1 MPGVHIVRV
10 RDVREALAAVGLL
23 TIEGDPGAVRVDDEP
38 RSGSFADVVAVGPA
52 R

>member
-1 MPGVHIVRV
+1 VHTVRV

-23 TIEGDPGAVRVDDEP
+23 TIEGDPGAVRVDDVRPE
-38 RSGSFADVVAVGPA
+38 RFEDAVAVGPA